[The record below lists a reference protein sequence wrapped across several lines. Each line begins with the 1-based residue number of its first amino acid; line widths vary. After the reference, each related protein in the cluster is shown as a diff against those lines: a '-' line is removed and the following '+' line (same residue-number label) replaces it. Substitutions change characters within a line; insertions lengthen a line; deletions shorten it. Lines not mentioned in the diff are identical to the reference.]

1 MPVQKQH
8 LIQRLLTVALLLGVF
23 TLSAGAIMFL
33 AWRGRTV
40 YVPNVIGKT
49 EEVAAEELEDAGLRL
64 QRKGRTHSEQ
74 VPLDAVC
81 DQSPAAGS
89 VVKTGQIVRVSLSLG
104 APPGETKPAKKAVS
118 KEAKQ

>member
-1 MPVQKQH
+1 MSFQKQH
-8 LIQRLLTVALLLGVF
+8 LVQRLLTVALLLGVF

-40 YVPNVIGKT
+40 YVPNVLGKT
-49 EEVAAEELEDAGLRL
+49 ETAAAEELEGVGLRL
-64 QRKGRTHSEQ
+64 QRKGRSHSDQ
-74 VPLDAVC
+74 VPLDTVC

-104 APPGETKPAKKAVS
+104 APPGEAKSEKKTPS
-118 KEAKQ
+118 KQASR

>member
-1 MPVQKQH
+1 MSFQKTH
-8 LIQRLLTVALLLGVF
+8 LVQRLLTVALLLGVF

-40 YVPNVIGKT
+40 YVPNVLGKT
-49 EEVAAEELEDAGLRL
+49 EAAATEELEDAGLRL
-64 QRKGRTHSEQ
+64 QRKGRTHSDQ

-104 APPGETKPAKKAVS
+104 APPGESKAAKKVVS
-118 KEAKQ
+118 KDANR

>member
-1 MPVQKQH
+1 MSFQKQH
-8 LIQRLLTVALLLGVF
+8 LVQRLLTVALLLGVF

-49 EEVAAEELEDAGLRL
+49 EEEAIEELEDVGLRL

-74 VPLDAVC
+74 IARDAVC

-89 VVKTGQIVRVSLSLG
+89 VVKTGQIVRVSLSMG
-104 APPGETKPAKKAVS
+104 APPGETKPAKKPAS
-118 KEAKQ
+118 K

>member
-1 MPVQKQH
+1 MAFQKQH
-8 LIQRLLTVALLLGVF
+8 LVQRLLTVALLLGVF

-49 EEVAAEELEDAGLRL
+49 EGQALEELEDAGLRL
-64 QRKGRTHSEQ
+64 QRKGRTHSDQ
-74 VPLDAVC
+74 VPRDAVC

-89 VVKTGQIVRVSLSLG
+89 VVKTGQIVRVSLSMG
-104 APPGETKPAKKAVS
+104 APPGETKPEKKTAS
-118 KEAKQ
+118 K